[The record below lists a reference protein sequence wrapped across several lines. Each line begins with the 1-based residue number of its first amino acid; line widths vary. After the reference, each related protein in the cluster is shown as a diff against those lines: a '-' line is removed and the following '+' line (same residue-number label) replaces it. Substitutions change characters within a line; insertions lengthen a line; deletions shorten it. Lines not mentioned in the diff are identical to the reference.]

1 MSQVKIR
8 AALEKRLAAMGGA
21 LATAYQNAPFNDTA
35 GVPYQR
41 ADLIP
46 ATPDNSMAGMASY
59 FEQGIFQVTLC
70 YPIEAGPNDAELMA
84 ETIRL
89 WYRRGTTLV
98 ESGVQVNII
107 KTPRVSPAFVLAD
120 RYNVP
125 VSISYQ
131 AQVAT
136 P

>member
-1 MSQVKIR
+1 
-8 AALEKRLAAMGGA
+8 
-21 LATAYQNAPFNDTA
+21 
-35 GVPYQR
+35 
-41 ADLIP
+41 
-46 ATPDNSMAGMASY
+46 
-59 FEQGIFQVTLC
+59 
-70 YPIEAGPNDAELMA
+70 
-84 ETIRL
+84 
-89 WYRRGTTLV
+89 
-98 ESGVQVNII
+98 VQVNII